1 MPVNCYNR
9 PLTYWITRSW
19 RIRGAGRWW
28 AFLCAAPP
36 VATRKKP
43 APVLSL
49 SSCGGLSD
57 SVNGGGLSLARAGR
71 YFGEFT
77 DLGIQ
82 EETLRA
88 MLEASAVREV
98 LVSRHGEKWGL
109 AIRLGGAGSRW
120 LPVRSRREA
129 LRTWA
134 SLTAVGRFA
143 EGLGVKGF
151 AVEL

>member
-1 MPVNCYNR
+1 MPQ
-9 PLTYWITRSW
+9 
-19 RIRGAGRWW
+19 
-28 AFLCAAPP
+28 
-36 VATRKKP
+36 
-43 APVLSL
+43 
-49 SSCGGLSD
+49 
-57 SVNGGGLSLARAGR
+57 
-71 YFGEFT
+71 
-77 DLGIQ
+77 GIQ

-88 MLEASAVREV
+88 MLDAGAVREV
-98 LVSRHGEKWGL
+98 LASRQDDKWGL

-143 EGLGVKGF
+143 YAQGIKGF